1 MTVDIV
7 STNGAR
13 DGTPCLRFLVVVQ
26 WTISVIGANLERHD
40 SSSKGIDPMKL
51 LQCALLA
58 ATIAAAEKLPV
69 LTEPRVFQATLGASI
84 TAWKDSAVVVRWG
97 RIDFFTRRN
106 TGILRGDSLIS
117 TAINSDWPRFF
128 NMFDTAHFVLGNDF
142 VKQSGSNFG
151 GGSLGFKLGDT
162 YPQGGVVRENSGW
175 RVLGCSFNMAVEI
188 NGANGW
194 GLADSIS
201 MGVSY
206 PNLLCDADQS
216 TGQGVMMWRML
227 DNRRRITSGNV
238 KGILRAVPTDTL
250 ALDGNFMWL
259 VAGWDGLWLTYDSK
273 SRMLVSKSRNPLRI
287 DSVMMPFLGG
297 TQFSPQVARKD
308 SLVVFGM
315 DSSLVLVKWTP
326 TGKPKFVKQIDL
338 GAGIHAVTASDSLVW
353 VSTAK
358 GLYSFQLDWQEA
370 TTTSLASRG
379 HELSGLAVTSTGRET
394 SFTWNGMGN
403 VALEVI
409 SLDGRNAASF
419 TMSAG
424 QTSRWQATRPGV
436 YLARSSQG
444 TKAFVVR

>member
-1 MTVDIV
+1 
-7 STNGAR
+7 
-13 DGTPCLRFLVVVQ
+13 
-26 WTISVIGANLERHD
+26 
-40 SSSKGIDPMKL
+40 MKL
-51 LQCALLA
+51 VHCALLLA
-58 ATIAAAEKLPV
+58 SIATAEKIPV

-84 TAWKDSAVVVRWG
+84 TAWKDSAVALRWG
-97 RIDFFTRRN
+97 RIDFFTRQN

-151 GGSLGFKLGDT
+151 AGSLGFKLGDS

-188 NGANGW
+188 SGANGW
-194 GLADSIS
+194 GLADSMH

-250 ALDGNFMWL
+250 ALDGDFKWL
-259 VAGWDGLWLTYDSK
+259 VAGWDGLWLTYDRR

-297 TQFSPQVARKD
+297 TQFSSQVARKD

-315 DSSLVLVKWTP
+315 DSSLVVVKWTP
-326 TGKPKFVKQIDL
+326 TGVKLISTFVL
-338 GAGIHAVTASDSLVW
+338 PGAGSVNAVTASDSLVW
-353 VSTAK
+353 AGTATA
-358 GLYSFQLDWQEA
+358 LYSFRFAWQENA
-370 TTTSLASRG
+370 STSVGARDAALTALSLRPSGRGVELA
-379 HELSGLAVTSTGRET
+379 
-394 SFTWNGMGN
+394 WNGP
-403 VALEVI
+403 E
-409 SLDGRNAASF
+409 AASF
-419 TMSAG
+419 EILAVDGRKAASLHLASG
-424 QTSRWQATRPGV
+424 QRTTWQADRPGV
-436 YLARSSQG
+436 YLVRTREGSRTFVAR
-444 TKAFVVR
+444 